1 MLSLEPILK
10 TRLKALP
17 ALTAWAV
24 HGGTDLADRRVLPA
38 AEVACEGAAVTAAQ
52 AGGVKVEPSW
62 TVTLVVRRSDEAAG
76 QLDAAF
82 AAVVATLHN
91 FTPANV
97 SGRYWSALALKRV
110 EAPLFGD
117 EGLAGI
123 ALTFSTG
130 AAYLASRA

>member
-10 TRLKALP
+10 TCLKALP
-17 ALTAWAV
+17 ALTGWAV
-24 HGGTDLADRRVLPA
+24 RGGTDLADRRVLPA
-38 AEVACEGAAVTAAQ
+38 AEIACEGAVVTSAQ
-52 AGGVKVEPSW
+52 ASGVKIEPAWS
-62 TVTLVVRRSDEAAG
+62 VTLVLRRSDEAAG

-117 EGLAGI
+117 EGLAG
-123 ALTFSTG
+123 LTLMFSTG